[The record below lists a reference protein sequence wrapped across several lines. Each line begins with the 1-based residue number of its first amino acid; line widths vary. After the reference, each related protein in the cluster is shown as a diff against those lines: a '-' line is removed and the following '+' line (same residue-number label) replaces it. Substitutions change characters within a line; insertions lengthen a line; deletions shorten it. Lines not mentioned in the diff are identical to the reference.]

1 MKDNPTDLNSMK
13 RLEHPQLFVDT
24 HRLLQ
29 WIVEIDGGGGVVF
42 VIISHENEILYNEY
56 VITTVLYD
64 DINKF

>member
-1 MKDNPTDLNSMK
+1 VKDNPIDSNSMK